1 MDMNRTLIAYSP
13 EISRRALVAVA
24 TTAALL
30 LPITSA
36 SAKDWPEM
44 SFRLTMTV
52 STEEPLGQG
61 MTHFSDRLAEETD
74 GNVTVDFFPS
84 GQLGQDLDVFE
95 QISDGTVHMHASG
108 FGINANYNSFFAP
121 WLFRSFD
128 HVQRVLESDMAQ
140 SWNDAL
146 KAERGVS
153 VLMAYP
159 RAARHITSNGR
170 GVATPADLKGLRMR
184 VPQIPILFDGF
195 AGLGADAVA
204 MNFGEVYSGLQA
216 GLISGQ
222 ENPLPTIAGFSIQE
236 VQEYISLTGHVL
248 APEYIYVNSA
258 WWDNL
263 PDDLRTLMDGL
274 LIEGQQV
281 AADATNSAEDKILS
295 SIRAAGGTEIIEVDV
310 EAFYLAAGPILDR
323 IGPQHL
329 GEETYRVI
337 VELAN

>member
-1 MDMNRTLIAYSP
+1 MDIDRTIIAYSP
-13 EISRRALVAVA
+13 RIGRRTLFAVA

-30 LPITSA
+30 LPMTSA

-52 STEEPLGQG
+52 STEEPLGRG
-61 MTHFSDRLAEETD
+61 MTHFINRLAEETD

-140 SWNDAL
+140 GWNDTL

-195 AGLGADAVA
+195 TGLGADAVA

-222 ENPLPTIAGFSIQE
+222 ENPLPTIEGFSIQE

-274 LIEGQQV
+274 LVEGQQV
-281 AADATNSAEDKILS
+281 AADATNSAEDKILA

-337 VELAN
+337 VDLAN